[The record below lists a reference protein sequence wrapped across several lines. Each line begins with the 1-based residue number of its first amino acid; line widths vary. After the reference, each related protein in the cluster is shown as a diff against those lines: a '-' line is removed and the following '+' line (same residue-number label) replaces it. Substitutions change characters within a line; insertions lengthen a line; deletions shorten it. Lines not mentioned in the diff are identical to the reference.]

1 MTELAWK
8 SNKIETLDDI
18 ISIVGSDW
26 IWLETY
32 GQCLVDNIKTW
43 IENGREKHATKVAAE
58 QARKDA
64 QKAAEKAA
72 VMEATRKAAE
82 AARKR
87 RTTEAIAR
95 HQALQANVQYGLAN
109 TQSSSAAYNTPVMSR
124 ISNLMTPPA
133 SQISQSSLMAPLVA
147 WVNSNPQTPA
157 QHGNH
162 QTMHV

>member
-1 MTELAWK
+1 MSSAKFRLPGSALLSDDIMTELAWK

-43 IENGREKHATKVAAE
+43 IENSREKHAMKVAAE

-87 RTTEAIAR
+87 RTTEAIVEGVCTPMADRKRFSRQGRPAR
-95 HQALQANVQYGLAN
+95 
-109 TQSSSAAYNTPVMSR
+109 S
-124 ISNLMTPPA
+124 
-133 SQISQSSLMAPLVA
+133 
-147 WVNSNPQTPA
+147 
-157 QHGNH
+157 
-162 QTMHV
+162 